1 MSKINNSNIR
11 NKPFSLN
18 KKRISKSPMK
28 TIEKVK
34 EVLKKYYNNENI
46 GFTYISCLKSLG
58 LIPRSDGFYK
68 LGEKYLNIF

>member
-1 MSKINNSNIR
+1 
-11 NKPFSLN
+11 
-18 KKRISKSPMK
+18 MK